1 MFGKYKKR
9 KKMKNKKKNF
19 NKKCCKISI
28 WMLNYLKILGNKD
41 KYFKYFKYITFFIF
55 YITFINIYIFFKF
68 KLEKKKEN

>member
-1 MFGKYKKR
+1 
-9 KKMKNKKKNF
+9 
-19 NKKCCKISI
+19 
-28 WMLNYLKILGNKD
+28 MLNYLKILGNKD

>member
-1 MFGKYKKR
+1 
-9 KKMKNKKKNF
+9 
-19 NKKCCKISI
+19 
-28 WMLNYLKILGNKD
+28 MLNYLKILGSKD